1 MNTPFPEPSKYGSSE
16 TDALESVLVI
26 LDGPGDTTRRPRRP
40 EIPLTPP
47 DRPLGP
53 PKPDD
58 GNGTTGR

>member
-1 MNTPFPEPSKYGSSE
+1 MNTPPPEPSKYGSSE
-16 TDALESVLVI
+16 TEALDSVLVVF
-26 LDGPGDTTRRPRRP
+26 DGPGDTTRRPRRP

-47 DRPLGP
+47 ESPSAP

>member
-1 MNTPFPEPSKYGSSE
+1 MNLPSPESPDRRFSDTEDLDSI
-16 TDALESVLVI
+16 LVVI
-26 LDGPGDTTRRPRRP
+26 DGPGDTTRRPRRP

-58 GNGTTGR
+58 GKGTTGS